1 MSESSVSSKI
11 DRVAMRTL
19 CITSLVGFMV
29 AMEITIISVAREEMA
44 AAFPSASAAT
54 LSWTITAYNIGV
66 ASLLLPAGWLADR
79 YGRKRIFLWGLA
91 TFLVGSLLSGV
102 APTSGLLI
110 AARVLQSIGGAAQF
124 PAGLALLL
132 MAVPAERRQSA
143 IGIWAAVSGL
153 AAALAPSVGALLVDV
168 FGWRA
173 VFLVNVPVAAFA
185 FVAGRFWLS
194 ESKGEGVSNRVDLVS
209 VPMASL
215 GIGALLFAMVQGKQI
230 GLVGSLVAISVGLLM
245 LTVFVRRS
253 LTHQEPLFDLRLFQL
268 RSFTVANIGSV
279 FFIVAFF
286 GWLIVLPEF
295 LQRVWGWSVLK
306 SGFAIAPGPVISAIL
321 SATNGRLADRIGNRP
336 IVIIGGAAGFIACL
350 LHFIFTTST
359 PDYVVGILIPGVFMG
374 IAAGCSFAML
384 IGAAMSEIPPARFG
398 MGGAGRTTVF
408 QLSTALGVGL
418 AITIVGDNQS
428 VDTLLYSMQ
437 RVWII
442 SAVLF
447 CAQSV
452 LFVVFYRPKIR
463 R

>member
-153 AAALAPSVGALLVDV
+153 AAA
-168 FGWRA
+168 
-173 VFLVNVPVAAFA
+173 
-185 FVAGRFWLS
+185 
-194 ESKGEGVSNRVDLVS
+194 
-209 VPMASL
+209 
-215 GIGALLFAMVQGKQI
+215 
-230 GLVGSLVAISVGLLM
+230 
-245 LTVFVRRS
+245 
-253 LTHQEPLFDLRLFQL
+253 
-268 RSFTVANIGSV
+268 
-279 FFIVAFF
+279 
-286 GWLIVLPEF
+286 
-295 LQRVWGWSVLK
+295 
-306 SGFAIAPGPVISAIL
+306 
-321 SATNGRLADRIGNRP
+321 
-336 IVIIGGAAGFIACL
+336 
-350 LHFIFTTST
+350 
-359 PDYVVGILIPGVFMG
+359 
-374 IAAGCSFAML
+374 
-384 IGAAMSEIPPARFG
+384 
-398 MGGAGRTTVF
+398 
-408 QLSTALGVGL
+408 
-418 AITIVGDNQS
+418 
-428 VDTLLYSMQ
+428 
-437 RVWII
+437 
-442 SAVLF
+442 
-447 CAQSV
+447 
-452 LFVVFYRPKIR
+452 
-463 R
+463 